1 MEAQAAQIVA
11 LREAHALAVAV
22 IEKSPNQS
30 TPTLQQPTTQGLG
43 QGQVQ
48 GMGQGQ
54 VVGQGLG
61 LGHVQG
67 MGQGQGQSLGQ
78 VVGLGQGQGQMQ
90 GQGLGQGQGQVPN
103 QAALSINDFYRCV
116 HVHSNPFHHL
126 ITCTFFHAFSY
137 LTLYHTQFLIRLC
150 PYPCPCLISNFQD
163 S

>member
-30 TPTLQQPTTQGLG
+30 TPALQQPTMQGLGLGLG

-54 VVGQGLG
+54 AVGQGQG
-61 LGHVQG
+61 QIVGQGQGQG
-67 MGQGQGQSLGQ
+67 MGQGQGL
-78 VVGLGQGQGQMQ
+78 GQGQMQ
-90 GQGLGQGQGQVPN
+90 GQGLGQGQGQASN

-116 HVHSNPFHHL
+116 HAHGNPYNQLHFHSHIL
-126 ITCTFFHAFSY
+126 
-137 LTLYHTQFLIRLC
+137 
-150 PYPCPCLISNFQD
+150 
-163 S
+163 

>member
-30 TPTLQQPTTQGLG
+30 TPALQQPTMQGLGLGLG

-54 VVGQGLG
+54 AV
-61 LGHVQG
+61 
-67 MGQGQGQSLGQ
+67 GQGQGQGQ
-78 VVGLGQGQGQMQ
+78 GMGQGQMQ
-90 GQGLGQGQGQVPN
+90 GQGLGQGQGQASN

-116 HVHSNPFHHL
+116 HAHGNPYNQLHFHSHIL
-126 ITCTFFHAFSY
+126 
-137 LTLYHTQFLIRLC
+137 
-150 PYPCPCLISNFQD
+150 
-163 S
+163 